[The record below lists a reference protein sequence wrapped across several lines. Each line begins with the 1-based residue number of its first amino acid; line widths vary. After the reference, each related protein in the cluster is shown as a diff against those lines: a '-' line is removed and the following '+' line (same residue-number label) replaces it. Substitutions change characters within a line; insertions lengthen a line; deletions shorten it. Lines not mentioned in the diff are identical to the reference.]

1 MRSSRAAAAPSRT
14 DSRRFVALLSR
25 AVTAICGLLILHCG
39 DAAANDVASTAGAL
53 HVAGWRVTAFGE
65 RAHGVACWIAGAD
78 TALRLEIL
86 ALSDDVAV
94 PDETDQRR
102 RLTTLLARRG
112 DGWTYARAGRDLP
125 GLLNRWG
132 ERWRTVSPDLARLL
146 QVISL
151 TLSAGP
157 PAADPR
163 PPAVADKGRDD
174 LPSASRWR
182 AAAPGRH
189 RSPEPLVKLG
199 GDLWLAQPGSET
211 ADPSEA
217 QTTVRWR
224 RDLVARGR
232 GRGGLAEVV
241 TLAWI
246 TSAGVTPWPQ
256 LAVRSVRRAGTLY
269 LWPLATEPVLYPAV
283 ETFLPLWPLQQLL
296 DR

>member
-1 MRSSRAAAAPSRT
+1 M
-14 DSRRFVALLSR
+14 
-25 AVTAICGLLILHCG
+25 LILHCG
-39 DAAANDVASTAGAL
+39 DAAANDVASIAGAL
-53 HVAGWRVTAFGE
+53 HVAGWRVTVFGE

-86 ALSDDVAV
+86 ALSDEVTVA
-94 PDETDQRR
+94 DENDQRR
-102 RLTTLLARRG
+102 RLTTLLARDG

-157 PAADPR
+157 PAVDPR
-163 PPAVADKGRDD
+163 GSAVADPDGDD
-174 LPSASRWR
+174 RPSVDRWR
-182 AAAPGRH
+182 VAAPGRH

-199 GDLWLAQPGSET
+199 GDLWLAEPGGEA
-211 ADPSEA
+211 ADPTEA
-217 QTTVRWR
+217 KNSVPWR

-241 TLAWI
+241 TLAW
-246 TSAGVTPWPQ
+246 VTPADASARTQ
-256 LAVRSVRRAGTLY
+256 LAVRSVRRTGTLY
-269 LWPLATEPVLYPAV
+269 LWPLAAEPVLYPAV
-283 ETFLPLWPLQQLL
+283 ETFLPLWSLQQIL
-296 DR
+296 DQ